1 MARTSTA
8 AAASQVNR
16 RLLFLALILGVLS
29 AVLVYAA
36 VSSSGGGGSVTDG
49 GVPVVVAKEAIPAGQ
64 LITADMLETRQVPDT
79 ALGFQALQ
87 STDLAIGKVTRFP
100 IAANEQL
107 LLSKFVGDSV
117 AGDGGLSAIVE
128 PGMRAMAIETQPVIG
143 AGGLVL
149 PGDRVDILW
158 VPEETLE
165 DFEGAM
171 LLAEN
176 VEVLAIEQIL
186 EELAPA
192 APTEE
197 GAPEAAANERVR
209 SSDAQPDPTATTVTL
224 LLTTEQ
230 ARLAFCAELSGTL
243 RLTVR
248 AFGDAT
254 PTGIPPATCVLLAE
268 EDVTTP

>member
-1 MARTSTA
+1 MARISTA
-8 AAASQVNR
+8 AVASQVNR
-16 RLLFLALILGVLS
+16 RFLFLALILGVLS
-29 AVLVYAA
+29 AVLVYVAL
-36 VSSSGGGGSVTDG
+36 SSSDDGGSVMDA

-64 LITADMLETRQVPDT
+64 LITADMLETRQVPEV

-87 STDLAIGKVTRFP
+87 STDLAIGQVTRFP
-100 IAANEQL
+100 IAPNEQL
-107 LLSKFVGDSV
+107 LLSKFVGDS
-117 AGDGGLSAIVE
+117 AGDGGLSIIVE
-128 PGMRAMAIETQPVIG
+128 PGMRAMAIETQPVVG

-158 VPEETLE
+158 MPAEVLE

-176 VEVLAIEQIL
+176 VEVLAIEQTL

-192 APTEE
+192 AQSEE
-197 GAPEAAANERVR
+197 GAPESTASERVR
-209 SSDAQPDPTATTVTL
+209 ISNAEPLPEAITVTL

-230 ARLAFCAELSGTL
+230 ARLIFCSELSGTL

-248 AFGDAT
+248 SFGDGSL
-254 PTGIPPATCVLLAE
+254 TGASPATCVLLAE
-268 EDVTTP
+268 E

>member
-1 MARTSTA
+1 MARISTA

-16 RLLFLALILGVLS
+16 RFLFLALILGVLS
-29 AVLVYAA
+29 AVLVYVAL
-36 VSSSGGGGSVTDG
+36 SSSDDGGTVMDA

-64 LITADMLETRQVPDT
+64 LITADMLETRQVPEV

-87 STDLAIGKVTRFP
+87 STDLAIGQVTRFP
-100 IAANEQL
+100 IAPNEQL
-107 LLSKFVGDSV
+107 LLSKFVGDS
-117 AGDGGLSAIVE
+117 AGDGGLSIIVE
-128 PGMRAMAIETQPVIG
+128 PGMRAMAIETQPVVG

-158 VPEETLE
+158 MPAEVLE

-176 VEVLAIEQIL
+176 VEVLAIEQTL

-192 APTEE
+192 AQSEE
-197 GAPEAAANERVR
+197 GAPESTTSERVR
-209 SSDAQPDPTATTVTL
+209 ISNAEPLPEAITVTL

-230 ARLAFCAELSGTL
+230 ARLIFCSELSGTL

-248 AFGDAT
+248 SFGDGLL
-254 PTGIPPATCVLLAE
+254 TGASPATCVLLAE
-268 EDVTTP
+268 E

>member
-1 MARTSTA
+1 MARISTA
-8 AAASQVNR
+8 AAGRVNR
-16 RLLFLALILGVLS
+16 RFLFFALILSIISAGFVYVALS
-29 AVLVYAA
+29 G
-36 VSSSGGGGSVTDG
+36 SGGGESITDG

-64 LITADMLETRQVPDT
+64 LITADMLETRQVPEV

-87 STDLAIGKVTRFP
+87 STDLAIGQVTRFP
-100 IAANEQL
+100 IAPNEQL
-107 LLSKFVGDSV
+107 LLSKFVGDS
-117 AGDGGLSAIVE
+117 AGDGGLSIIVE
-128 PGMRAMAIETQPVIG
+128 PGMRAMAIETQPVVG

-158 VPEETLE
+158 MPDEVLE

-176 VEVLAIEQIL
+176 VEVLAIEQVL

-192 APTEE
+192 ALSEE
-197 GAPEAAANERVR
+197 GAPETAAGERVR
-209 SSDAQPDPTATTVTL
+209 GTDAEPLPEATTITL

-230 ARLAFCAELSGTL
+230 VRLVFCAELSGNL

-248 AFGDAT
+248 SFGDAT
-254 PTGIPPATCVLLAE
+254 ATGTPPPTCVLLAE
-268 EDVTTP
+268 EQTTR

>member
-1 MARTSTA
+1 MARISTA
-8 AAASQVNR
+8 TAASRVNR
-16 RLLFLALILGVLS
+16 RFLFVALILGVLS
-29 AVLVYAA
+29 AALVYAA
-36 VSSSGGGGSVTDG
+36 ISSSGDGGSVTDA

-64 LITADMLETRQVPDT
+64 LVTADMLEIRQVPDT

-100 IAANEQL
+100 IAANEQV
-107 LLSKFVGDSV
+107 LLSKFVGDSL
-117 AGDGGLSAIVE
+117 AGDEGLSFIVE
-128 PGMRAMAIETQPVIG
+128 PGMRAMAIEMRQVVG

-158 VPEETLE
+158 LPTEVLE

-176 VEVLAIEQIL
+176 VEVLALEQTL
-186 EELAPA
+186 EEIAPA
-192 APTEE
+192 IQSEE
-197 GAPEAAANERVR
+197 GAPETATNERVR
-209 SSDAQPDPTATTVTL
+209 SINPEPDPEATTVTL

-230 ARLAFCAELSGTL
+230 ARLVFCAELSGSL

-248 AFGDAT
+248 SFGDASL
-254 PTGIPPATCVLLAE
+254 TGIPPAACVLLAE
-268 EDVTTP
+268 DQATR

>member
-1 MARTSTA
+1 MDA
-8 AAASQVNR
+8 
-16 RLLFLALILGVLS
+16 
-29 AVLVYAA
+29 
-36 VSSSGGGGSVTDG
+36 

-64 LITADMLETRQVPDT
+64 LVTADMLETRQVPEV

-87 STDLAIGKVTRFP
+87 STDLAIGQVTRFP

-117 AGDGGLSAIVE
+117 AGGGGLSFIVE
-128 PGMRAMAIETQPVIG
+128 PGMRAMAITTQQVIG

-158 VPEETLE
+158 IPAEVLE

-176 VEVLAIEQIL
+176 VEVLAIEQTL

-192 APTEE
+192 AQSEE
-197 GAPEAAANERVR
+197 GAPESTASERVR
-209 SSDAQPDPTATTVTL
+209 ISNAEPLPEAITVTL

-230 ARLAFCAELSGTL
+230 ARLIFCSELSGTL

-248 AFGDAT
+248 SFGDGSL
-254 PTGIPPATCVLLAE
+254 TGASPATCVLLAE
-268 EDVTTP
+268 E